1 MSNAGSLL
9 ALIKGA
15 ELVDLSVLTGENQ
28 PSSPPEGQRFGQFM
42 MNHYTWPRGQFLEY
56 VQVHDDHTGTHCD
69 APCHMIPTIESG
81 LPHATEYGSVT
92 IDQLDLNEMIG
103 AAVVVDVRPLIDTVP
118 KGKTTNLERSPII
131 DRAFLEKWED
141 ENGKFSPGEIVL
153 FRTDWSD
160 KYFRPYPEGFKYDR
174 SHPAPGADAIELLHE
189 RGIKHIGIDARGIG
203 LMQDDYTPHWAALGR
218 GMIATENLTN
228 LGKLPVRGSVFIF
241 LPHKFEGAT
250 GGMGRAIGLI
260 PSGNN

>member
-1 MSNAGSLL
+1 MSDAKTLL

-15 ELVDLSVLTGENQ
+15 KLIDLSVLTGENQ
-28 PSSPPEGQRFGQFM
+28 PSSPPEGQRFGQYM
-42 MNHYTWPRGQFLEY
+42 MNHYTWPRGKFLEY

-69 APCHMIPTIESG
+69 VPSHMIPPAGSG
-81 LPHATEYGSVT
+81 LPHASAFGSVT
-92 IDQLDLNEMIG
+92 IEQLNLDDMIG
-103 AAVVVDVRPLIDTVP
+103 AAVVVDVRPLIAPAP
-118 KGKTTNLERSPII
+118 KGETTHLAQSPVIT
-131 DRAFLEKWED
+131 RRFLEDWER
-141 ENGKFSPGEIVL
+141 ENGQFAKGDIVL

-160 KYFRPYPEGFKYDR
+160 KYFRPYPEGFQYDR

-189 RGIKHIGIDARGIG
+189 RGIKHIGIDGRGIG
-203 LMQDDYTPHWAALGR
+203 LMQDDYSPHWAALGY

-228 LGKLPVRGSVFIF
+228 LGKLPTRGAIFIF

-260 PSGNN
+260 SP